1 MWWFRVWISTL
12 DSLGSDSSSLLI
24 VWSQTTYLASLC
36 LSFPSHK
43 VAGDISNCLT
53 KLQWVQN
60 ELMYAKP
67 TCRPSARL
75 EMRVRRPTPAC
86 GMQVRVCARAKSLPL
101 CLTLCDPMDCSLP
114 GSSVHGILQARKLEW
129 VAIPSSSGSSQ
140 PRDGSHDSFLSCIG
154 RRVLYHYRLL
164 GSPVRRNTRG

>member
-1 MWWFRVWISTL
+1 
-12 DSLGSDSSSLLI
+12 
-24 VWSQTTYLASLC
+24 
-36 LSFPSHK
+36 
-43 VAGDISNCLT
+43 
-53 KLQWVQN
+53 
-60 ELMYAKP
+60 MYAKP

-101 CLTLCDPMDCSLP
+101 WLTLCDPMDCSLP

-154 RRVLYHYRLL
+154 RRVLYKQAHVSASLL
-164 GSPVRRNTRG
+164 SSVMTLSKVLNLSQLSHLSKKDIHRMESHLC